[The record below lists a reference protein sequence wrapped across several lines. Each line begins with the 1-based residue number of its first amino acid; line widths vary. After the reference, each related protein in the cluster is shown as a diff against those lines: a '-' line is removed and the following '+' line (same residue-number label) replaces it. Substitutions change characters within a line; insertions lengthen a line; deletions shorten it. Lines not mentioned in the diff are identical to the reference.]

1 MPNSTRSLLL
11 AVALLG
17 LTACNNVQT
26 GPRSML
32 DQVTIPPDVGATTLP
47 IIVEGDQILVEEEA
61 DRPDGGV
68 RKILVNVN
76 LGGPYSSWQEH
87 VYKEVGYDKEKPLAF
102 RLGGIPITV
111 APGASMIQAD
121 AEYPKRQ
128 RWPFFYT
135 HRVEG
140 ELQSGIL
147 EHFDIA
153 LDYVDKTLTLA
164 APGTL
169 PHDGVAV
176 PIRVN
181 EATGLVSID
190 FVVDGK
196 PYPMVIDIGGGYSWV
211 RPSVVTQ
218 WIHAHPDWE
227 RGKGA
232 VGAANYNM
240 VDFEFE
246 KEGTLVRL
254 PEISL
259 GQMPIKNVGVMAT
272 GPVFGWP
279 LDIWF
284 REALFDLW
292 QKSAAEPVVAWL
304 AANVVKHYRLT
315 IDYKNHMSYWLKKS
329 DIDPHE
335 LDQVGVTLVYEDGNY
350 RIGGIVSQQGKP
362 TVTGVEAGDLIAAID
377 DAPVQGWSRDQIFA
391 ALGGKPGDIHRVT
404 IKRGGKSLTVPLA
417 VTAF

>member
-1 MPNSTRSLLL
+1 
-11 AVALLG
+11 V
-17 LTACNNVQT
+17 
-26 GPRSML
+26 
-32 DQVTIPPDVGATTLP
+32 P
-47 IIVEGDQILVEEEA
+47 IIIEGDQILVEEEA
-61 DRPDGGV
+61 DRPDGSV

-87 VYKEVGYDKEKPLAF
+87 VYKDVGYDKEKPLAF

-111 APGASMIQAD
+111 APGASMVQAD
-121 AEYPKRQ
+121 AAYPKRQ

-135 HRVEG
+135 HKVEG
-140 ELQSGIL
+140 ELQCGIL

-196 PYPMVIDIGGGYSWV
+196 PYPMVIDVGGGYSWV
-211 RPSVVTQ
+211 RPSIVAEWLTN
-218 WIHAHPDWE
+218 HPDWE

-240 VDFEFE
+240 VDYDFE

-254 PEISL
+254 PEIKL
-259 GQMPIKNVGVMAT
+259 GQMPVKNVGVMAT

-284 REALFDLW
+284 KEALFDLW

-304 AANVVKHYRLT
+304 SANVLKHYRLT
-315 IDYKNHMSYWLKKS
+315 IDYKNHISYWLKKS

-335 LDQVGVTLVYEDGNY
+335 LDQVGVTLVYDDGNY
-350 RIGGIVSQQGKP
+350 RIGGIVSQDGKP
-362 TVTGVEAGDLIAAID
+362 TATGVEAGDRIAAID
-377 DAPVQGWSRDQIFA
+377 DAPVSGWSRDQIFA

-404 IKRGGKSLTVPLA
+404 IERSGKSLIVALP